1 MTQSP
6 LSFSNTY
13 SVQDFKAF
21 NHDNKIDVV
30 KNPKNGKLFFQCGS
44 IRGAV
49 AKEIDFSR
57 EVKISEVSG
66 DEGAFFL
73 MHNVDESNIVASF

>member
-1 MTQSP
+1 MSQSQ

-13 SVQDFKAF
+13 TVNDFKAF
-21 NHDNKIDVV
+21 NHNNTIDVV
-30 KNPKNGKLFFQCGS
+30 KNPNTGKMFFQCGS

-66 DEGAFFL
+66 SEGAFFL
-73 MHNVDESNIVASF
+73 MHNSNEDNLVARF

>member
-6 LSFSNTY
+6 LSFNNTY
-13 SVQDFKAF
+13 TVNDFKAS
-21 NHDNKIDVV
+21 NHNNTIDVIE
-30 KNPKNGKLFFQCGS
+30 NPHTGKMFFQCGS

-49 AKEIDFSR
+49 ATSIDFHK

-66 DEGAFFL
+66 SDGAFFL
-73 MHNVDESNIVASF
+73 MHNVDESNIVTSF